1 MHFSV
6 IPHLY
11 LYQRELM
18 CCLITGEIHNNL
30 KQFIASMLFLSAVVN
45 NNYNSSN
52 VRSRRGPGNAELLLL
67 LMKFI

>member
-1 MHFSV
+1 
-6 IPHLY
+6 
-11 LYQRELM
+11 M